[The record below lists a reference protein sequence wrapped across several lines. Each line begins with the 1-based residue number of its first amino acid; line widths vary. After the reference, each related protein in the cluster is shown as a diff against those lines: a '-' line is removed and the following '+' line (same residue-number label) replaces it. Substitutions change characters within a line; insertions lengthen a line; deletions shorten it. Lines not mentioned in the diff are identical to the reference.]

1 MSLRISRELVIHRLE
16 QAKRELEDAKLLYNN
31 KSYLSANN
39 RAYYS
44 IFHAIRA
51 VLALEPVDFK
61 KHKDVIAY
69 FNKNYV
75 STEKFPKMIGKKI

>member
-1 MSLRISRELVIHRLE
+1 MNAKISKELVMHRIE
-16 QAKRELEDAKLLYNN
+16 QSKRDLADAKLLYNN

-51 VLALEPVDFK
+51 VLALEPIDLK
-61 KHKDVIAY
+61 KHKDVTLI
-69 FNKNYV
+69 F
-75 STEKFPKMIGKKI
+75 